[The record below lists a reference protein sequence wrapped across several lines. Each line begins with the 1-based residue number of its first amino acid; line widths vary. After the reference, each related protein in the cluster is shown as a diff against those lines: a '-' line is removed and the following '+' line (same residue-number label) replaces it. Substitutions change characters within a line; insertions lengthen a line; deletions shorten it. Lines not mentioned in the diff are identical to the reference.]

1 MYPAVG
7 LPRDRVAW
15 DDGRPSHF
23 RGRVTGDSDRIDS
36 TDDLLR
42 LAARSLTGHRRRA
55 FQAEVT
61 RTPCGGSP
69 RVAERRFGW
78 GRGTVESGLHELASG
93 IRCVERFADRG
104 QVPTEVAR
112 PQLAADIRD
121 LVEPRTQAHPEL
133 KSDRVYS
140 NPSAREMCALRRT
153 AKGYAT
159 DAVPSERT
167 MRDILNRMGYRLKRI
182 RKAKPLRKTAS
193 TDALFANV
201 AAVKAAARDDPET
214 LEISMDTKA
223 KVSEGEYSRGG
234 KNADG
239 VGRDDGQGA

>member
-1 MYPAVG
+1 M
-7 LPRDRVAW
+7 
-15 DDGRPSHF
+15 DDSTCTDP
-23 RGRVTGDSDRIDS
+23 

-42 LAARSLTGHRRRA
+42 LAARTLTGHRRRA
-55 FQAEVT
+55 FQAEVA
-61 RTPCGGSP
+61 RALCNGSP
-69 RVAERRFGW
+69 RAAERRFGW
-78 GRGTVESGLHELASG
+78 GRGTVDTGLHERATD

-104 QVPTEVAR
+104 KTPTEVAR

-133 KSDRVYS
+133 KSHRVYT
-140 NPSAREMCALRRT
+140 NMSAREVCELLRT
-153 AKGYAT
+153 TKGYAR

-167 MRDILNRMGYRLKRI
+167 MRDILNRMGYRLTRI
-182 RKAKPLRKTAS
+182 RKAKPLKKTTL
-193 TDALFANV
+193 TDAIFANV
-201 AAVKAAARDDPET
+201 AAVKAEVRDDPEA

-239 VGRDDGQGA
+239 VGRDVGEGARP

>member
-1 MYPAVG
+1 MDDT
-7 LPRDRVAW
+7 DRT
-15 DDGRPSHF
+15 DP
-23 RGRVTGDSDRIDS
+23 

-42 LAARSLTGHRRRA
+42 LAARTLTGHRRRV
-55 FQAEVT
+55 FQAEVA
-61 RTPCGGSP
+61 RVLCDGSP

-78 GRGTVESGLHELASG
+78 GRGTVNTGLHELASG

-104 QVPTEVAR
+104 KTPTEVAR

-140 NPSAREMCALRRT
+140 NLSAREVCDLLRT
-153 AKGYAT
+153 TKGYAH

-167 MRDILNRMGYRLKRI
+167 MRDILNRMGYRLARI
-182 RKAKPLRKTAS
+182 RKAKPLKKTAS
-193 TDALFANV
+193 TDAIFANV
-201 AAVKAAARDDPET
+201 AAVKAEVKDDPQT

-223 KVSEGEYSRGG
+223 KVSEGEYARGG

-239 VGRDDGQGA
+239 VGRDVGQGARP